1 MICTPAAL
9 EEGFVPPRIKM
20 LSSVGSSYTGIII
33 GTLIII
39 PYYSIIIIFHI
50 IIFFILLRR
59 RRLAIPINQ
68 IIYNNSVIS

>member
-20 LSSVGSSYTGIII
+20 YVILSSVGLSYTGIII

-50 IIFFILLRR
+50 IFFILLRR

-68 IIYNNSVIS
+68 IIYYK